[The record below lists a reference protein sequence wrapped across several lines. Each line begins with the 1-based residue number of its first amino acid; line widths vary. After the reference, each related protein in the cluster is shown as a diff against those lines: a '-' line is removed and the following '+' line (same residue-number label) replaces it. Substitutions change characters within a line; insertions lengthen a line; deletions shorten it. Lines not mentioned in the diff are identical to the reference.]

1 MAQGQ
6 GRSSGQGVKLLMI
19 RDYLYKRTN
28 KDNPKNARQI
38 AEFLASKGIK
48 ASVKTIYNDNFLLQ
62 PDSGGPVEYNAK
74 KWGYYISKPQFEPY
88 ELRLLVDS
96 IQSSKFITQEKAREI
111 TGKLKAFA
119 DDYTKNSLERQAYV
133 SDRVRSMND
142 SVVKDADRI
151 HEAIATNRKIG
162 FRYFHYTPNKE
173 NPKSYSKS
181 GALYIVSPY
190 ALSWNNGNYYLYAY
204 DGKKFRYFR
213 VDRMERISI
222 PLLEEREGAKEYN
235 AKHLTYQKAK
245 VFDMYS
251 GDEYTVRLRVQ
262 NRLADAVIDK
272 FGKETIMTP
281 ADENHFTVL
290 LPVEISPPFFAWV
303 ATFGKGMQILSPA
316 PAVDGMRDFLEKA
329 LEMYKDEGET

>member
-1 MAQGQ
+1 M
-6 GRSSGQGVKLLMI
+6 
-19 RDYLYKRTN
+19 
-28 KDNPKNARQI
+28 
-38 AEFLASKGIK
+38 
-48 ASVKTIYNDNFLLQ
+48 
-62 PDSGGPVEYNAK
+62 
-74 KWGYYISKPQFEPY
+74 
-88 ELRLLVDS
+88 DS

-111 TGKLKAFA
+111 TGKLKTFA
-119 DDYTKNSLERQAYV
+119 DDYTKSSLERQTYV

-173 NPKSYSKS
+173 NPKSYSKNGS
-181 GALYIVSPY
+181 QYIVSPY

-222 PLLEEREGAKEYN
+222 PLLEEREGGKEYD
-235 AKHLTYQKAK
+235 AKNLTYQKAK

-281 ADENHFTVL
+281 ADESHFTVL

-303 ATFGKGMQILSPA
+303 ATFDKGMKILGPA
-316 PAVDGMRDFLEKA
+316 PAVEGMKEFLEKA
-329 LEMYKDEGET
+329 LEMYE